1 MCWSSSDGPKWKREV
16 VRDHKFDY
24 VDMDEFYDPS
34 CMGYISYAFVFL
46 LVLKSV
52 AVYLADLW
60 SAISLLA
67 LGSELYAE
75 PVIPSETSKWIFL
88 ASIIASFLL
97 LGWDIFKAKRIIA
110 SRDISYA
117 FTSIIASRYYSLK
130 NYRYHCLF
138 RKISNSRKRIDKI
151 AFFIFFTLKGWKR
164 LFVAEAPRQIINIVT
179 LTALVPKWFQMREG
193 TLVLHNKALGKDIVQ
208 QIMTGTMAF
217 SIVIFGISFI
227 LVCIAAIMYIPLLCH
242 IRGNLKEYCCHKVDK
257 RILELLQKQ
266 ARKRVAQNHA
276 KKWPKKAAK
285 QHEAT
290 PKPTLPNVDMEPSST
305 YNYHPEDRHYF
316 ARRYSGFSNQ
326 SSDQLGLMAHVQPQ
340 PWSSQQHLVSP
351 HISPLPYNSSPQMS
365 PMPHYHHQYG

>member
-1 MCWSSSDGPKWKREV
+1 M

-34 CMGYISYAFVFL
+34 CVGYISYGFVFL
-46 LVLKSV
+46 MILKSV

-60 SAISLLA
+60 SASMLALYLSMYARTHSAYHLVSLLA
-67 LGSELYAE
+67 LGNELYAD

-97 LGWDIFKAKRIIA
+97 LGWDMFKAKRIIA

-117 FTSIIASRYYSLK
+117 FTSIIASRYYSVK

-179 LTALVPKWFQMREG
+179 LAALIPKWFQMREG

-217 SIVIFGISFI
+217 SIVIFGISFV

-257 RILELLQKQ
+257 R
-266 ARKRVAQNHA
+266 
-276 KKWPKKAAK
+276 
-285 QHEAT
+285 
-290 PKPTLPNVDMEPSST
+290 
-305 YNYHPEDRHYF
+305 
-316 ARRYSGFSNQ
+316 
-326 SSDQLGLMAHVQPQ
+326 
-340 PWSSQQHLVSP
+340 
-351 HISPLPYNSSPQMS
+351 
-365 PMPHYHHQYG
+365 